1 MLLIALACGKRSS
14 ERYQEHFEDGNLGQ
28 LNPMRRA
35 MVAEGVAGIPLL
47 DLSEPL
53 SRGICRNPRLV
64 GLTSGENRPDDAG
77 ELCWRAPVVTVVTEL
92 SAPVMIP

>member
-1 MLLIALACGKRSS
+1 
-14 ERYQEHFEDGNLGQ
+14 
-28 LNPMRRA
+28 
-35 MVAEGVAGIPLL
+35 MVAGGAGAGIPLL